1 MLKVLLV
8 DDEPYVLEGL
18 KISINW
24 TAYGFRICGE
34 ATNGE
39 DALELVRLSNPD
51 LVITDIRM
59 PVMDGLEF
67 IRLSKE
73 RLRSSAKFVILS
85 GYDDFSYAKE
95 AMLYNVSDYLLKPI
109 DSEELESVV
118 SKLASLIKKEKRN
131 MESTNKQLA
140 FVLNLSLRRLFSGET
155 KKSLLNRISML
166 LGVKPDDEVIC
177 VLFSTEAEASFDGPD
192 KTPAELRQ
200 QAKKCLETALGPA
213 FCFHLF
219 EDENGRLGIFFDS
232 NMPYFENVDE
242 FVHTLIGS
250 LGGLPLSVTAAISSV
265 EKGPAGLA
273 RAYRQAVDSLN
284 YKFFG
289 CESQIIKYCDI
300 HSKSLNYEFSVVNQ
314 SDLLEQIRNCRT
326 EEIVKTAD
334 ELFDRFRLESAAP
347 EAVLAFLKNFEM
359 ELVKLMSEMD
369 VDADGFLPMKIVLD
383 MDMGHMTLE
392 RLREHFRTH
401 CLQAAKYLKDAVE
414 NQPQSIVNDVK
425 EYIKRN
431 YAEDIKLKNIARLFY
446 INPVYLGQLFSKTTG
461 MQFNEYLN
469 AVRIEEAKRL
479 LRQTDMRISDIASAV
494 GFRNPKYFLSK
505 FKAATNLSPSAFKN

>member
-155 KKSLLNRISML
+155 KKSLLNRIEIPSQ
-166 LGVKPDDEVIC
+166 
-177 VLFSTEAEASFDGPD
+177 PD
-192 KTPAELRQ
+192 K
-200 QAKKCLETALGPA
+200 
-213 FCFHLF
+213 H
-219 EDENGRLGIFFDS
+219 
-232 NMPYFENVDE
+232 
-242 FVHTLIGS
+242 
-250 LGGLPLSVTAAISSV
+250 
-265 EKGPAGLA
+265 
-273 RAYRQAVDSLN
+273 
-284 YKFFG
+284 
-289 CESQIIKYCDI
+289 
-300 HSKSLNYEFSVVNQ
+300 
-314 SDLLEQIRNCRT
+314 
-326 EEIVKTAD
+326 
-334 ELFDRFRLESAAP
+334 
-347 EAVLAFLKNFEM
+347 
-359 ELVKLMSEMD
+359 
-369 VDADGFLPMKIVLD
+369 
-383 MDMGHMTLE
+383 
-392 RLREHFRTH
+392 
-401 CLQAAKYLKDAVE
+401 
-414 NQPQSIVNDVK
+414 
-425 EYIKRN
+425 
-431 YAEDIKLKNIARLFY
+431 
-446 INPVYLGQLFSKTTG
+446 
-461 MQFNEYLN
+461 
-469 AVRIEEAKRL
+469 
-479 LRQTDMRISDIASAV
+479 ASR
-494 GFRNPKYFLSK
+494 G
-505 FKAATNLSPSAFKN
+505 KA